1 MGDNEGVWK
10 STQVPSH
17 IQPCYLIKMYKVKV
31 TTVAHYCPI
40 VQDILLIWKTWDEW
54 DNGKHKK
61 IKSYCYHCDKLI
73 N

>member
-1 MGDNEGVWK
+1 
-10 STQVPSH
+10 
-17 IQPCYLIKMYKVKV
+17 MYKVKV
-31 TTVAHYCPI
+31 TTVAHYCMI
-40 VQDILLIWKTWDEW
+40 VQDILLIWKSWDEW